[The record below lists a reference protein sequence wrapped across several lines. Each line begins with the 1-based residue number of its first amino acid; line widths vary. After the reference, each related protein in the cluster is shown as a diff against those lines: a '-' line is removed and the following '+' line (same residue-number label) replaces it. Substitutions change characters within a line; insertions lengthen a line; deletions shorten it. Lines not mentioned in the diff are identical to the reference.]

1 MNPLASFIRLGR
13 DPLERQQ
20 MLRRLKRQ
28 KLLDADRFLRARS
41 AHLDLLKAHHT
52 DSRGE
57 RANGDYC
64 CFPFDVVQFHGVR
77 SVQQVFDAL
86 LHALLH
92 MEINV
97 SEQLGEITVRE
108 DDDLLRDSVWNHRL
122 VSSSPL
128 GVRQEMNLAMFS
140 QLSES
145 HDAASFGL
153 VAADFVDQDDLHPY
167 RPSVNVRRD
176 MSMAILLTPHRRVVT
191 VDGGAPQQ
199 ELVVVM
205 RRAGYATLHR
215 TDIAMDDAVKLALQE
230 SIRGWGDVMLHSIR
244 NLMAAERG
252 SS

>member
-1 MNPLASFIRLGR
+1 MNPLASFIHLGR
-13 DPLERQQ
+13 DPLGRQQ
-20 MLRRLKRQ
+20 TLRRLKPQ
-28 KLLDADRFLRARS
+28 KLLDADRFLRARAS
-41 AHLDLLKAHHT
+41 HLDLLKVHHT
-52 DSRGE
+52 DSHSE
-57 RANGDYC
+57 RSNGDYC
-64 CFPFDVVQFHGVR
+64 CFPFDVVQFHGVH
-77 SVQQVFDAL
+77 SVQQVFDAM
-86 LHALLH
+86 LHAMLH

-108 DDDLLRDSVWNHRL
+108 DDDTLRDSVWNHRL

-140 QLSES
+140 QLSET

-153 VAADFVDQDDLHPY
+153 VAADFVDQDDLYPY

-176 MSMAILLTPHRRVVT
+176 MSLAILLTPHRRVVT
-191 VDGGAPQQ
+191 VNGVQQQ

-215 TDIAMDDAVKLALQE
+215 TDLAMDDAVKLALQE
-230 SIRGWGDVMLHSIR
+230 SIRDWGDVMLRSIR
-244 NLMAAERG
+244 NRMAAQQG